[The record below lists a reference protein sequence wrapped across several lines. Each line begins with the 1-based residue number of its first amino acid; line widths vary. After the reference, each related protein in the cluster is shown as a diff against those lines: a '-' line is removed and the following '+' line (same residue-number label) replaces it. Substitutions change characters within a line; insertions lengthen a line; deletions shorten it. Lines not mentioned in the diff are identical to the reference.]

1 MPSFP
6 PPITAMKLVV
16 STGTSP
22 NVQTFE
28 QTILPSELSGTTANS
43 VLINDSLLNAFSSQS
58 VGTSFSSSIVTT
70 YDGFPSSNTLRSNS
84 TSNFIPRVLSLANI
98 SNKLTTDSPFSL
110 SGLIS
115 TVSTGNLSYSSSNQ
129 SVATVSPT
137 GLVTIVGEGTT
148 TITVNQVADAT
159 YGAASAS
166 KTFAV
171 ATPPTISLAANSVTI
186 LHTGLVS
193 DVPSSTPLFKYEN
206 PRGLVTGPEWFA
218 VVDNSAKPYIT
229 SYAKNETMGINY
241 FKPLGQSQ
249 HVPFNNIVT
258 THVTDMSYMFSNAT
272 AFNSPIASWDT
283 SEVTN
288 MNNMFSSAY
297 VFNQPLN
304 SWNVSA
310 VTNMKQTF
318 WVCLAFNQPLDGWD
332 VSKVTD
338 MDLMFSS
345 TNVFN
350 RPLNSW
356 NVSEVTSM
364 SNMFSAAQH
373 FNQPLDIWNVSN
385 VTDMNYMFNNANAF
399 NQNISSWQ
407 VYRLQTRPNKP
418 ELFDINSALLAN
430 PSYLPNWTMSAPA
443 PTISLAANGVTIRYT
458 PPVGYSP
465 PSFPF
470 FIQANPRG
478 QVTAPEW
485 FVVVDNSNTAKSAI
499 TSYAST
505 NGTSSSYFTTSGQL
519 VPFNNIV
526 TTNMTDMSSMFA
538 EANTFNKPIG
548 SWDTSNVTDM
558 SRMFYNTSFATSYA
572 FNQNIGLWNTSN
584 VTTMSLMFRGA
595 NQFNNDN
602 DPRIDTWDVSKVT
615 NMEAIFA
622 RAISFNKSLNSWNT
636 SSVTNM
642 ASAFQNCTAF
652 NGNISSWNTSSVT
665 NMALMFSFASAFNQ
679 PIGSWDTSSVT
690 DMGSMFNSASAFNQN
705 ISSWNTS
712 NVTNMS
718 LMFYSASVFNQPIG
732 SWDTSSVTTMGAM
745 FYFASVFNQ
754 PLNSWDTSSVTDM
767 SSMFARAYA
776 FNQPLNSWDTSSVT
790 IMSSMFQ
797 LASVFNQNIGSWN
810 TSKVTNMNAVF
821 YYASAFNQPIGSWN
835 TSKVTNMS
843 YMFYS
848 ASAFNQNISSWQV
861 YNLTSKPDKPSGF
874 DINSALLATNL
885 PNWAMDAPTP

>member
-1 MPSFP
+1 MSSFP

-70 YDGFPSSNTLRSNS
+70 YDGFPSSNTLSSNS

-148 TITVNQVADAT
+148 TITVNQVADTT

-272 AFNSPIASWDT
+272 AFNSTIASWDT
-283 SEVTN
+283 SKVTN

-332 VSKVTD
+332 VSKVTN
-338 MDLMFSS
+338 MEIMFSS

-356 NVSEVTSM
+356 NVSEVTNM
-364 SNMFSAAQH
+364 SNMFSDAQL
-373 FNQPLDIWNVSN
+373 FNQPLDRWNVSK
-385 VTDMNYMFNNANAF
+385 VTNMNYMFNNANAF

-407 VYRLQTRPNKP
+407 VYSLTSKPNKP
-418 ELFDINSALLAN
+418 ALFDINSALLAN
-430 PSYLPNWTMSAPA
+430 PSYLPNWAMSAPA
-443 PTISLAANGVTIRYT
+443 PTISLAENGVTIQYT
-458 PPVGYSP
+458 PPVGYTP

-470 FIQANPRG
+470 FVQANPRG
-478 QVTAPEW
+478 TSNEW
-485 FVVVDNSNTAKSAI
+485 FAVVDNSAKSAI
-499 TSYAST
+499 TSYAGT

-519 VPFNNIV
+519 VPFENIV
-526 TTNMTDMSSMFA
+526 TTHMTDMSSMFKNA
-538 EANTFNKPIG
+538 SAFNQPIG

-558 SRMFYNTSFATSYA
+558 S
-572 FNQNIGLWNTSN
+572 
-584 VTTMSLMFRGA
+584 
-595 NQFNNDN
+595 
-602 DPRIDTWDVSKVT
+602 
-615 NMEAIFA
+615 
-622 RAISFNKSLNSWNT
+622 
-636 SSVTNM
+636 
-642 ASAFQNCTAF
+642 
-652 NGNISSWNTSSVT
+652 
-665 NMALMFSFASAFNQ
+665 
-679 PIGSWDTSSVT
+679 
-690 DMGSMFNSASAFNQN
+690 SMFF
-705 ISSWNTS
+705 
-712 NVTNMS
+712 
-718 LMFYSASVFNQPIG
+718 SASVFNQPLN
-732 SWDTSSVTTMGAM
+732 SWDTSKVTNMNAM
-745 FYFASVFNQ
+745 FQRASVFNQ
-754 PLNSWDTSSVTDM
+754 PLNSWDTSSVTNM
-767 SSMFARAYA
+767 GTMFA
-776 FNQPLNSWDTSSVT
+776 
-790 IMSSMFQ
+790 

-848 ASAFNQNISSWQV
+848 ASAFNEPIGSWDTSNVTSMSYMFRYASVFNQDIGSWNTSNVTNMSSMFNNATAFNQNISSWQV
-861 YNLTSKPDKPSGF
+861 YNLTSKPNKPSGF
-874 DINSALLATNL
+874 NTFSMALSVNPSYL
-885 PNWAMDAPTP
+885 PNWAMPAPAP

>member
-478 QVTAPEW
+478 TSNEW
-485 FVVVDNSNTAKSAI
+485 FAVVDNSNTAKSAI
-499 TSYAST
+499 TSYAGT

-519 VPFNNIV
+519 VPFENIV

-615 NMEAIFA
+615 NMLGIFA

-642 ASAFQNCTAF
+642 SSAFQNCTAF
-652 NGNISSWNTSSVT
+652 NGNISSW
-665 NMALMFSFASAFNQ
+665 
-679 PIGSWDTSSVT
+679 DTSNVT
-690 DMGSMFNSASAFNQN
+690 DMSSMFNSASAFNQN

-712 NVTNMS
+712 KVTNMNA
-718 LMFYSASVFNQPIG
+718 MFYS
-732 SWDTSSVTTMGAM
+732 
-745 FYFASVFNQ
+745 ASVFNQ
-754 PLNSWDTSSVTDM
+754 PLNSWDTSSVTNM
-767 SSMFARAYA
+767 GTMFA
-776 FNQPLNSWDTSSVT
+776 
-790 IMSSMFQ
+790 

-835 TSKVTNMS
+835 TSNVTDMTFMFGSASAFNEPIGSWDTSNVTSMSYMFRYASVFNQNIGSWNTSNVTNMS
-843 YMFYS
+843 SMFYS

-861 YNLTSKPDKPSGF
+861 YNLTSKPNKPSGF
-874 DINSALLATNL
+874 NTFSMALSVNPSYL
-885 PNWAMDAPTP
+885 PNWAMTAPTP